1 MIAIMKK
8 PGTVKKIKSLSPA
21 ETIDFGRTCAR
32 LVKNT
37 TVFALWG
44 ELGAGKTTFTKG
56 VIKELGVK
64 KAAVSPTFA
73 LLKRYSLSGNWK
85 GWTLY
90 HFDLYRL
97 KSARDFLN
105 EGFGEIFKEPKS
117 IILIEWPE
125 RISEILPRERIDIFF
140 RHAGDSAKNRIIE
153 IKGL

>member
-1 MIAIMKK
+1 MIMRKSGA
-8 PGTVKKIKSLSPA
+8 VRKIKSLSPA
-21 ETIDFGRTCAR
+21 ETLDFGRACAR

-37 TVFALWG
+37 AVFALRG
-44 ELGAGKTTFTKG
+44 ELGAGKTTFVKG

-64 KAAVSPTFA
+64 KEAVSPTFT
-73 LLKRYSLSGNWK
+73 LLKQYSLSGNWK

-97 KSARDFLN
+97 KSAQDFLN

-125 RISEILPRERIDIFF
+125 RISDILPKERIDVSF
-140 RHAGDSAKNRIIE
+140 RHSGDLAKTRIIE
-153 IKGL
+153 IKWL